1 MERNWELFDTL
12 MEAFGADELAL
23 SLCKAMSSDDMNDI
37 LGYIANCFDIE
48 GGEEE

>member
-12 MEAFGADELAL
+12 TEAIGSNELAL
-23 SLCKAMSSDDMNDI
+23 SLCKAMSSDEMNDI
-37 LGYIANCFDIE
+37 LEYIANCFEIE